1 MKRHL
6 DIHKDDTV
14 QVMAGKDRGKRG
26 VVLRTLPV
34 SGKIVVKGLN
44 MAKRHQRALT
54 QKAGTKVMQGG
65 IVDFEAPVDYS
76 NVMLVCNKCDKPTRI
91 RKTVL
96 PTGQHAIVC
105 VKCGEIYERV
115 KEKV

>member
-1 MKRHL
+1 MKRHF
-6 DIHKDDTV
+6 DIHADDTV

-26 VVLRTLPV
+26 VVLRTLPA

-44 MAKRHQRALT
+44 MAKRHQKALA
-54 QKAGTKVMQGG
+54 QKGGTKVMQGG
-65 IVDFEAPVDYS
+65 IVDFEAPVNYS